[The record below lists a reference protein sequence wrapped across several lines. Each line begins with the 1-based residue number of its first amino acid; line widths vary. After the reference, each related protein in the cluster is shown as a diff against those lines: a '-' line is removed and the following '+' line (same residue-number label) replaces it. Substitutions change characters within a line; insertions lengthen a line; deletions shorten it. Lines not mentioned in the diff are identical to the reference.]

1 MVVVDVTNE
10 NVSLAGEVHSLSWKK
25 SHEAF
30 CSREFIDRHTP
41 EKQTDYLRKKMS
53 KGSKIY
59 MLIDEELPVAII
71 SITGSL
77 IEDLY
82 VRPDCQ
88 QKGYGTALL
97 NSSLSKCCATP
108 VLWILE
114 NNFSAQRFYEKSGFL
129 LTGKRKNVTS
139 GLDELEMTFQRN
151 I

>member
-1 MVVVDVTNE
+1 MVIVDVTKE
-10 NVSLAGEVHSLSWKK
+10 NVTLAGEIHSLSWKK

-30 CSREFIDRHTP
+30 CSKEFIEKHTA
-41 EKQTDYLRKKMS
+41 ERQTDYLRQKMS
-53 KGSKIY
+53 KGSNIY
-59 MLIDEELPVAII
+59 MLIDDELPVAII

-88 QKGYGTALL
+88 QKGYGTTLL

-114 NNFSAQRFYEKSGFL
+114 NNSAAQRFYEKNGFL
-129 LTGKRKNVTS
+129 LTGKRKKVTS
-139 GLDELEMTFQRN
+139 GLEELEMTFTLS
-151 I
+151 

>member
-1 MVVVDVTNE
+1 MVIVDVTKE
-10 NVSLAGEVHSLSWKK
+10 NVTSAGEIHSLSWKK

-30 CSREFIDRHTP
+30 CSKEFIEKHTA
-41 EKQTDYLRKKMS
+41 ERQTDYLRQKMS
-53 KGSKIY
+53 KGSNIY
-59 MLIDEELPVAII
+59 MLIDDELPVAII

-88 QKGYGTALL
+88 QKGYGTTLL

-114 NNFSAQRFYEKSGFL
+114 NNSAAQRFYEKNGFL
-129 LTGKRKNVTS
+129 LTGKRKKVTS
-139 GLDELEMTFQRN
+139 GLDELEMTFTLS
-151 I
+151 

>member
-1 MVVVDVTNE
+1 MVIVDVTKE
-10 NVSLAGEVHSLSWKK
+10 NVTSAGEIHSLSWKK

-30 CSREFIDRHTP
+30 CSKEFIEKHTA
-41 EKQTDYLRKKMS
+41 ERQTDYLRQKMS
-53 KGSKIY
+53 KGSNIY
-59 MLIDEELPVAII
+59 MLIDDELPVAII

-88 QKGYGTALL
+88 QKGYGTTLL

-114 NNFSAQRFYEKSGFL
+114 NNSAAQRFYEKNGFL
-129 LTGKRKNVTS
+129 LTGKRKKVTS
-139 GLDELEMTFQRN
+139 GLEELEMTFTLS
-151 I
+151 

>member
-1 MVVVDVTNE
+1 MVIVDVTKE
-10 NVSLAGEVHSLSWKK
+10 NVTSAGEIHSLSWKK

-30 CSREFIDRHTP
+30 CSKEFIEKHTA
-41 EKQTDYLRKKMS
+41 ERQTDYLRQKMS
-53 KGSKIY
+53 KGSNIY
-59 MLIDEELPVAII
+59 MLIDDELPVAII

-88 QKGYGTALL
+88 QKGYGTTLL

-108 VLWILE
+108 MLWILE
-114 NNFSAQRFYEKSGFL
+114 NNSAAQRFYEKNGFL

-139 GLDELEMTFQRN
+139 GLDELEMTFTLS
-151 I
+151 

>member
-1 MVVVDVTNE
+1 MVIVDVTKE
-10 NVSLAGEVHSLSWKK
+10 NVTLAGEIHSLSWKK

-30 CSREFIDRHTP
+30 CSKEFIEKHTA
-41 EKQTDYLRKKMS
+41 ERQTDYLRQKMS
-53 KGSKIY
+53 KGSNIY
-59 MLIDEELPVAII
+59 MLIDDELPVAII

-88 QKGYGTALL
+88 QKGYGTTLL
-97 NSSLSKCCATP
+97 NSSLSKCCTTP

-114 NNFSAQRFYEKSGFL
+114 NNSAAQRFYEKNGFL

-139 GLDELEMTFQRN
+139 GLDELEMIFTLP
-151 I
+151 